1 MVVSSATLG
10 DEERTILDEVFAVG
24 EKSLREVMVPRTE
37 VDFLQGSMKAVQ
49 GAQVVRDGSHSRY
62 PVIDGSADRVL
73 GLSTSVTCS
82 SSIPSSVTAGCP
94 SSCAPSS
101 PCPTP

>member
-1 MVVSSATLG
+1 M
-10 DEERTILDEVFAVG
+10 G

-49 GAQVVRDGSHSRY
+49 AAQVVRDGSHSRY

-73 GLSTSVTCS
+73 DLFTFEICSNSTLKFVPVGYPNWYVPSFPYP
-82 SSIPSSVTAGCP
+82 IPSKCLRR
-94 SSCAPSS
+94 
-101 PCPTP
+101 